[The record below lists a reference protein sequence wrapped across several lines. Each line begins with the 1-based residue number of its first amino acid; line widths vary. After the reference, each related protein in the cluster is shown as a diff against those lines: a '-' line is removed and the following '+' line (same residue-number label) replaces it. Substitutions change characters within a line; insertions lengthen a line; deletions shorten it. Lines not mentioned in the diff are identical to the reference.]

1 MILNNAKA
9 CMALMTAAELSM
21 ACLKVFAERWTH
33 PQVSSCVDSFS
44 GHRHCL
50 QATQPAGTAEI
61 AAARCMP

>member
-50 QATQPAGTAEI
+50 QAT
-61 AAARCMP
+61 